1 MIISC
6 HWAFFILVDRKRE
19 LSSSVSLNEMM
30 ICGNSE
36 FEMETNRMSVTDL
49 DLVQYALQ
57 AEMKL
62 LQGQLAQ
69 LVDEDEAK

>member
-1 MIISC
+1 
-6 HWAFFILVDRKRE
+6 
-19 LSSSVSLNEMM
+19 MM

-49 DLVQYALQ
+49 DLLQYALQ